1 LSPLLPLELLFIGT
15 VALLLGLLPRF
26 RYTGLIAIV
35 TAMAA
40 LLAVAALGFRL
51 PARAMLSDWGPASLL
66 PVGLGLEVDALT
78 WLFAVAV
85 LTVTLATLLTGVA
98 RPGGRRIF
106 VRGATLL
113 LAFAGVAALFADN
126 LIARVIAWA
135 GLDLIYFAT
144 LLLLAQGEGVEL
156 QAVLN
161 LGFNAAGTLLA
172 VGAALMISRTSGTL
186 SLRDAALTP
195 QSTLLITLAAAFR
208 LGLFPLHLGLPA
220 EANIRQGLG
229 TLLRLIP
236 AAVALEV
243 MARLAVFGFAEP
255 VRPWLTLF
263 GVAAVVVG
271 AAQLWNVDD
280 PQLGLTYVVIAQ
292 SGLALLAGLW
302 GSVLAVQAL
311 AGQSL
316 TLLLGCALVYLS
328 NSHDERRLWASVFSG
343 VGALALLGAP
353 LTVGFLGASGLYSG
367 LLGAGNWP
375 VLVGVFVAQVL
386 LAAGLL
392 RAVFWPGQPVEGEP
406 LRQAVYFGGLGLLA
420 AVAVLAGVFTGWF
433 NPVLGA
439 PRLGLPGWTG
449 RPSLVA
455 AVVVVITAL
464 GGVVLWRFE
473 TAVRARAE
481 VIATALTSLF
491 RLDWLYRLVWGVIHL
506 AGTLILNLAAVL
518 EGEGAVLW
526 ALVVVLLAWLLF
538 K

>member
-1 LSPLLPLELLFIGT
+1 MSPLLPLELLFIGT
-15 VALLLGLLPRF
+15 VALLSGFLPRF
-26 RYTGLIAIV
+26 RYTGLIVIV
-35 TAMAA
+35 TATAA

-51 PARAMLSDWGPASLL
+51 PARASLSDWGPASLL
-66 PVGLGLEVDALT
+66 PVRLGLEVDALA
-78 WLFAVAV
+78 WLFAGAV
-85 LTVTLATLLTGVA
+85 LMVTLATLLTGVA
-98 RPGGRRIF
+98 RPRGRRVL

-113 LAFAGVAALFADN
+113 IAFAGVAALFADN
-126 LIARVIAWA
+126 LITRVIAWA

-144 LLLLAQGEGVEL
+144 LVLLAQGEGLEL

-161 LGFNAAGTLLA
+161 LAFNATGTLLA
-172 VGAALMISRTSGTL
+172 VGAALTISRTSETL
-186 SLRDAALTP
+186 SLHDAALTP

-255 VRPWLTLF
+255 VRPWLTFF
-263 GVAAVVVG
+263 GLVAVVVG

-280 PQLGLTYVVIAQ
+280 PRLGLTYVVIAQ

-302 GSVLAVQAL
+302 GGAL
-311 AGQSL
+311 AMPALAAQSL
-316 TLLLGCALVYLS
+316 ALLLGGALIYLS
-328 NSHDERRLWASVFSG
+328 NGRDERRPWASVFSG

-353 LTVGFLGASGLYSG
+353 LTVGFLGTGGLYGG
-367 LLGAGNWP
+367 LLGAGPWP
-375 VLVGVFVAQVL
+375 VLVGVFIAQVL

-392 RAVFWPGQPVEGEP
+392 RAVFWPGQLVEGES
-406 LRQAVYFGGLGLLA
+406 LRQAAYFVGLTLLA
-420 AVAVLAGVFTGWF
+420 ASGVLAGVFMGWF
-433 NPVLGA
+433 TPMLSA
-439 PRLGLPGWTG
+439 PRLGWFGWTG
-449 RPSLVA
+449 TPSIVA
-455 AVVVVITAL
+455 AVIVVVAAL
-464 GGVVLWRFE
+464 CGVILWRLE

-481 VIATALTSLF
+481 VVAAALTSLF

-506 AGTLILNLAAVL
+506 AGMLILNLAAVL

-526 ALVVVLLAWLLF
+526 ALVVALLAWLLF